1 MRDQDL
7 LVHPIQSSSTSY
19 HGLTGGQSDI
29 TLQPGIST
37 PISRLSTQQEQRGS
51 ERKVVRRAVCMTAS
65 RLLTAE

>member
-51 ERKVVRRAVCMTAS
+51 ERKVVR
-65 RLLTAE
+65 